1 MYQRLINRGATNRSG
16 KTEMYVSESIKEFA
30 DAVRNGKADPKDQW
44 SFAQMSGSER
54 KLGRDFGGDLDR
66 VLDACTEPWEDGL
79 RVILKMR
86 DQIKGSSLRPP
97 KSRKR
102 RFRWNEETGDELDID
117 RLRSGQPWWRDT
129 KRVPRVGMRRISSLA
144 DLSADI
150 HKTSDEVMWRG
161 AAAVIAS
168 ELLEAAG
175 YRVSL
180 WVGRYSDAVWRDG
193 TGQCMLIRLKH
204 FNDRI
209 NMSTLASAVSAW
221 FLRGVIFS
229 AYRLNPTHGGVKPG
243 LGFPSNISIFQDY
256 VEKNQEDLIVMR
268 DVWTEQ
274 DAVSLIRRSLE
285 RVEQQTTS

>member
-129 KRVPRVGMRRISSLA
+129 KRVPRVGMRRISILA
-144 DLSADI
+144 DLTAAI
-150 HKTSDEVMWRG
+150 HKT
-161 AAAVIAS
+161 
-168 ELLEAAG
+168 
-175 YRVSL
+175 
-180 WVGRYSDAVWRDG
+180 
-193 TGQCMLIRLKH
+193 
-204 FNDRI
+204 
-209 NMSTLASAVSAW
+209 
-221 FLRGVIFS
+221 
-229 AYRLNPTHGGVKPG
+229 
-243 LGFPSNISIFQDY
+243 
-256 VEKNQEDLIVMR
+256 
-268 DVWTEQ
+268 
-274 DAVSLIRRSLE
+274 
-285 RVEQQTTS
+285 